1 MKMLMKGKQLNVK
14 VEVEL
19 DCFPKTKHKQQMYDA
34 AESLTDN
41 KRSIL
46 ISIPPDKPKTIAA
59 EFTIKKARQIDMVDV
74 ISREFKY
81 LYNYNTST
89 ITFPSPQNK
98 SRQKK
103 PPAKR
108 TAGEATLTEKQGQY
122 LAFIHAFIKRKG
134 HSPDVTDFEA
144 HFRVGPTSV
153 YRILG
158 KLEEKGFV
166 KRTQQTPRSIE
177 LLISE
182 DDIPDLS
189 SGAAGGTFR
198 ATPKAPAL

>member
-1 MKMLMKGKQLNVK
+1 MNVK

-19 DCFPKTKHKQQMYDA
+19 DCFPKNKHKQQMYDA

-41 KRSIL
+41 KRGIL
-46 ISIPPDKPKTIAA
+46 ISIPSHKANAIVA
-59 EFTIKKARQIDMVDV
+59 EFTIKKARQIDVVDV

-81 LYNYNTST
+81 LNDYNTST
-89 ITFPSPQNK
+89 ITFPTPKKK

-108 TAGEATLTEKQGQY
+108 TVKEATLTEKQGQY
-122 LAFIHAFIKRKG
+122 VAFIDTFIKSKG

-144 HFRVGPTSV
+144 HFCVGSTSV

-158 KLEEKGFV
+158 KLEEKGFIQ
-166 KRTQQTPRSIE
+166 RIQQKPRGIE

-182 DDIPDLS
+182 DDIPDLEN
-189 SGAAGGTFR
+189 GAAGGR
-198 ATPKAPAL
+198 RPAFIYSRF